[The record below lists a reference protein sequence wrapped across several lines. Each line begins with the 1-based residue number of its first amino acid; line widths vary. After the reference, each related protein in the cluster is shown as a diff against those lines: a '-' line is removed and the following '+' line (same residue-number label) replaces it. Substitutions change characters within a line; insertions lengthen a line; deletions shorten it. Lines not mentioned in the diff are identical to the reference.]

1 MPSIVGADLRDVV
14 KQAFIHEG
22 AVTVKLI
29 VVSDLDRFP
38 TYSALA
44 S

>member
-1 MPSIVGADLRDVV
+1 MPSIVGVDLRNVV
-14 KQAFIHEG
+14 KQALIHEG

-29 VVSDLDRFP
+29 VVSDLDRFL
-38 TYSALA
+38 TYSVLA